1 MTPLRLG
8 ARRTVDGRGDLGP
21 FSLNPDNLTTHGVI
35 VGMTGSGKTGLSIA
49 LLEEAAI
56 DGIPA
61 VIIDPKGDLT
71 NLLLQFPDLKP
82 RDFAEWLNPDD
93 ARARGL
99 SVDDY
104 AKQLS
109 ERWEASR
116 EEHEAALRAALVV
129 PEGAVS
135 VSVSIDGVLAPMEG
149 TRVVEKRPSFNSTAY
164 YIVAEGKP
172 IPLIA
177 RFYSV
182 YYKMD
187 SLLDSFSSLSQRT
200 SLYTEE
206 GAAKRY
212 ASTQFNRST
221 KRASFESKAGTQT
234 MTDELVIPANVQ
246 DGLATLYTLRGRT
259 FRTGEKVSVPVT
271 DDGTLYT
278 VNFEVGAPEPIT
290 VPLGSVTAWN
300 LRVTILDATNAAV
313 GNNVRA
319 WISTDARRLP
329 VRLQA
334 DLPVG
339 NFALAL
345 RSAQ

>member
-1 MTPLRLG
+1 MRALSLAAAGLVALTLHASAQQPARKAPPKARTPAPAARPAAAPRVEARL
-8 ARRTVDGRGDLGP
+8 P
-21 FSLNPDNLTTHGVI
+21 FAVGETLTYDVAWSNYL
-35 VGMTGSGKTGLSIA
+35 VAGS
-49 LLEEAAI
+49 
-56 DGIPA
+56 A
-61 VIIDPKGDLT
+61 V
-71 NLLLQFPDLKP
+71 
-82 RDFAEWLNPDD
+82 
-93 ARARGL
+93 
-99 SVDDY
+99 
-104 AKQLS
+104 
-109 ERWEASR
+109 
-116 EEHEAALRAALVV
+116 
-129 PEGAVS
+129 
-135 VSVSIDGVLAPMEG
+135 

-187 SLLDSFSSLSQRT
+187 SLLDSFSTLSQRT

-206 GAAKRY
+206 GTAKRQ
-212 ASTQFNRST
+212 ATTVFNRST
-221 KRASFESKAGTQT
+221 KRASFEWTAGTQKVK
-234 MTDELVIPANVQ
+234 DELAIPANVQ
-246 DGLATLYTLRGRT
+246 DGLAALYTLRGRA
-259 FRTGEKVSVPVT
+259 FRAGEKVTVPVA

-278 VNFEVGAPEPIT
+278 VTFDVGAPEPIK
-290 VPLGSVTAWN
+290 VPLGAVTAWN
-300 LRVTILDATNAAV
+300 LRVTILDATNQSI
-313 GNNVRA
+313 GSNVRA

>member
-1 MTPLRLG
+1 MRAL
-8 ARRTVDGRGDLGP
+8 
-21 FSLNPDNLTTHGVI
+21 SL
-35 VGMTGSGKTGLSIA
+35 
-49 LLEEAAI
+49 AAA
-56 DGIPA
+56 G
-61 VIIDPKGDLT
+61 
-71 NLLLQFPDLKP
+71 
-82 RDFAEWLNPDD
+82 
-93 ARARGL
+93 
-99 SVDDY
+99 
-104 AKQLS
+104 
-109 ERWEASR
+109 
-116 EEHEAALRAALVV
+116 LVV
-129 PEGAVS
+129 LTLHASAQQPVRKAPPKARTPAPATKRAVP
-135 VSVSIDGVLAPMEG
+135 APRVEVPMPFAVGETLTYDVG
-149 TRVVEKRPSFNSTAY
+149 WSNYLVAGSAVTRVVEKRPSFDSTAY

-212 ASTQFNRST
+212 ATTLFNRGT
-221 KRASFESKAGTQT
+221 KRASVEWKSGAETT
-234 MTDELVIPANVQ
+234 RDELVIPANVQ
-246 DGLATLYTLRGRT
+246 DGLATLYTLRGRA
-259 FRTGEKVSVPVT
+259 FRAGEKVSVPVT

-278 VNFEVGAPEPIT
+278 VNVEVGAPEPIK
-290 VPLGSVTAWN
+290 VPLGPVTAWN
-300 LRVTILDATNAAV
+300 LRVTILDAMKQPV

>member
-1 MTPLRLG
+1 MRALSLAAAGLVALTLHASAQQP
-8 ARRTVDGRGDLGP
+8 ARKAPPKARSPAPAARPVRP
-21 FSLNPDNLTTHGVI
+21 AAAPRV
-35 VGMTGSGKTGLSIA
+35 
-49 LLEEAAI
+49 EAAV
-56 DGIPA
+56 PFA
-61 VIIDPKGDLT
+61 VGETLT
-71 NLLLQFPDLKP
+71 YDVAWSN
-82 RDFAEWLNPDD
+82 
-93 ARARGL
+93 
-99 SVDDY
+99 Y
-104 AKQLS
+104 
-109 ERWEASR
+109 
-116 EEHEAALRAALVV
+116 LVA
-129 PEGAVS
+129 GSAV
-135 VSVSIDGVLAPMEG
+135 

-187 SLLDSFSSLSQRT
+187 SLLDSFSALSQRT

-206 GAAKRY
+206 GAAKRS
-212 ASTQFNRST
+212 ATTLFNRGT
-221 KRASFESKAGTQT
+221 KRASVEWTTGAQT
-234 MTDELVIPANVQ
+234 ERDELVVPANVQ
-246 DGLATLYTLRGRT
+246 DGLATLYTLRGRAL
-259 FRTGEKVSVPVT
+259 RTGEKVSVPVT
-271 DDGTLYT
+271 DNGTLYT

-300 LRVTILDATNAAV
+300 LRITILDGKNQAI

>member
-1 MTPLRLG
+1 MPF
-8 ARRTVDGRGDLGP
+8 TVGET
-21 FSLNPDNLTTHGVI
+21 LTYDVAWSNYL
-35 VGMTGSGKTGLSIA
+35 VAGS
-49 LLEEAAI
+49 
-56 DGIPA
+56 A
-61 VIIDPKGDLT
+61 V
-71 NLLLQFPDLKP
+71 
-82 RDFAEWLNPDD
+82 
-93 ARARGL
+93 
-99 SVDDY
+99 
-104 AKQLS
+104 
-109 ERWEASR
+109 
-116 EEHEAALRAALVV
+116 
-129 PEGAVS
+129 
-135 VSVSIDGVLAPMEG
+135 
-149 TRVVEKRPSFNSTAY
+149 TRVVEKRPSFDSTAY

-206 GAAKRY
+206 GTAKRQ
-212 ASTQFNRST
+212 ATTVFNRGT

-234 MTDELVIPANVQ
+234 VTDELVVPANVQ
-246 DGLATLYTLRGRT
+246 DGLATLYTLRGRA
-259 FRTGEKVSVPVT
+259 FRPGETVSVPVA

-278 VNFEVGAPEPIT
+278 VKFEVGAPEPIR
-290 VPLGSVTAWN
+290 VPMGSVTAWN
-300 LRVTILDATNAAV
+300 LRVTILDATNQSI

>member
-1 MTPLRLG
+1 MRALSLAAAGLVALTLHASAQQPARKTPPKVRTPPPASRP
-8 ARRTVDGRGDLGP
+8 ARPAAVPRV
-21 FSLNPDNLTTHGVI
+21 
-35 VGMTGSGKTGLSIA
+35 
-49 LLEEAAI
+49 EAAV
-56 DGIPA
+56 PFA
-61 VIIDPKGDLT
+61 VGETLT
-71 NLLLQFPDLKP
+71 YDVAWSN
-82 RDFAEWLNPDD
+82 
-93 ARARGL
+93 
-99 SVDDY
+99 Y
-104 AKQLS
+104 
-109 ERWEASR
+109 
-116 EEHEAALRAALVV
+116 LVA
-129 PEGAVS
+129 GSAV
-135 VSVSIDGVLAPMEG
+135 
-149 TRVVEKRPSFNSTAY
+149 TRVVEKRPSYNSTAY

-206 GAAKRY
+206 GTEKRS
-212 ASTQFNRST
+212 AVTLFNRGA
-221 KRASFESKAGTQT
+221 KRASVEWKAGTQT
-234 MTDELVIPANVQ
+234 KKDELIVPANVQ

-259 FRTGEKVSVPVT
+259 LRTGEKVSVPVT
-271 DDGTLYT
+271 DNGTLYT

-290 VPLGSVTAWN
+290 VPLGSITAWN
-300 LRVTILDATNAAV
+300 LRVTILDATNQTV
-313 GNNVRA
+313 GSNVRA

>member
-1 MTPLRLG
+1 MRALSLAAAGLVALTLHASAQQPARKAPPKARTPAPA
-8 ARRTVDGRGDLGP
+8 ARPAPAPRVEATVP
-21 FSLNPDNLTTHGVI
+21 FAVGETLTYDVAWSNYM
-35 VGMTGSGKTGLSIA
+35 VAGS
-49 LLEEAAI
+49 
-56 DGIPA
+56 A
-61 VIIDPKGDLT
+61 V
-71 NLLLQFPDLKP
+71 
-82 RDFAEWLNPDD
+82 
-93 ARARGL
+93 
-99 SVDDY
+99 
-104 AKQLS
+104 
-109 ERWEASR
+109 
-116 EEHEAALRAALVV
+116 
-129 PEGAVS
+129 
-135 VSVSIDGVLAPMEG
+135 
-149 TRVVEKRPSFNSTAY
+149 TRVVEKRPSSNSTAY

-212 ASTQFNRST
+212 ATTQYNRST
-221 KRASFESKAGTQT
+221 KRASFEWKAGTQT
-234 MTDELVIPANVQ
+234 MKDELVIPANVQ
-246 DGLATLYTLRGRT
+246 DGLSALYTLRGRA
-259 FRTGEKVSVPVT
+259 FRSGERISVPVT

-278 VNFEVGAPEPIT
+278 VNFDVGAPEPIK
-290 VPLGSVTAWN
+290 VPLGPVTAWN
-300 LRVTILDATNAAV
+300 LRVTILDATNQSI

-319 WISTDARRLP
+319 WISTDTRRLP